1 MISTKNLISSI
12 NDVNSEWIFEYYL
25 NLAEKLSGQDVKM
38 KSIFNK
44 DEIPSMFLYCKD
56 GTYKFKDFSS
66 SNQGDGIELVKQMFN
81 LATRNQA
88 ISRIISDYQQYVKSN
103 KVQVSTIQKHD
114 RWKVTDH
121 EIRHWNNFDAQ
132 YWSEFNISSSILKE
146 YNVAPLEYFTMEKEL
161 IDGSTKSIK
170 FNKTYTYGY
179 FREDG
184 ELYKIYMPKN
194 VDKKFIKVQDYLQGT
209 DQLKY
214 DKKYLIITSSLK
226 DLMVFRQLGIGNI
239 ETIAPDSENTIVPRN
254 LLNKITSNYTKT
266 FVLFDNDQ
274 PGINS
279 MKKYQ
284 EMYGFDYI
292 ILDMEKDLSDSVKKY
307 GIEKVRGTLLP
318 LMKKL
323 I

>member
-1 MISTKNLISSI
+1 MISTKNLISNI

-25 NLAEKLSGQDVKM
+25 NLTEKLSGQDVKM

-44 DEIPSMFLYCKD
+44 DQIPSMFLYCKD
-56 GTYKFKDFSS
+56 GKYKFKDFSS
-66 SNQGDGIELVKQMFN
+66 SNQGDGIELVKQIYN

-103 KVQVSTIQKHD
+103 RVQVSTIQQHD

-121 EIRHWNNFDAQ
+121 EIRHWNNFDAK
-132 YWSEFNISSSILKE
+132 YWSEFKISSSILKE

-161 IDGSTKSIK
+161 VDGSTKSIK
-170 FNKTYTYGY
+170 FNKTFTYGY

-239 ETIAPDSENTIVPRN
+239 EAIAPDSENTIISRN
-254 LLNKITSNYTKT
+254 LLDKITSNYTKT

-307 GIEKVRGTLLP
+307 GIEKVRAMLLP
-318 LMKKL
+318 LIKKL

>member
-1 MISTKNLISSI
+1 M
-12 NDVNSEWIFEYYL
+12 
-25 NLAEKLSGQDVKM
+25 
-38 KSIFNK
+38 
-44 DEIPSMFLYCKD
+44 
-56 GTYKFKDFSS
+56 
-66 SNQGDGIELVKQMFN
+66 
-81 LATRNQA
+81 
-88 ISRIISDYQQYVKSN
+88 SDY
-103 KVQVSTIQKHD
+103 
-114 RWKVTDH
+114 
-121 EIRHWNNFDAQ
+121 EIRYWNNFDAK
-132 YWSEFNISSSILKE
+132 YWSEFNINSSTLKN
-146 YNVAPLEYFTMEKEL
+146 YNVSPLEFFTMEKEL
-161 IDGSTKSIK
+161 IDGSIKTIK

-194 VDKKFIKVQDYLQGT
+194 IDKKFIKVQDYLQGT
-209 DQLKY
+209 DQLQY

-226 DLMVFRQLGIGNI
+226 DLIVFRQLGIGNI
-239 ETIAPDSENTIVPRN
+239 EAIAPDSENTVVPKN

-318 LMKKL
+318 LLKKL
-323 I
+323 T

>member
-1 MISTKNLISSI
+1 
-12 NDVNSEWIFEYYL
+12 
-25 NLAEKLSGQDVKM
+25 
-38 KSIFNK
+38 
-44 DEIPSMFLYCKD
+44 
-56 GTYKFKDFSS
+56 
-66 SNQGDGIELVKQMFN
+66 
-81 LATRNQA
+81 
-88 ISRIISDYQQYVKSN
+88 
-103 KVQVSTIQKHD
+103 
-114 RWKVTDH
+114 
-121 EIRHWNNFDAQ
+121 
-132 YWSEFNISSSILKE
+132 
-146 YNVAPLEYFTMEKEL
+146 
-161 IDGSTKSIK
+161 
-170 FNKTYTYGY
+170 
-179 FREDG
+179 
-184 ELYKIYMPKN
+184 MPKN

>member
-1 MISTKNLISSI
+1 
-12 NDVNSEWIFEYYL
+12 
-25 NLAEKLSGQDVKM
+25 
-38 KSIFNK
+38 
-44 DEIPSMFLYCKD
+44 
-56 GTYKFKDFSS
+56 
-66 SNQGDGIELVKQMFN
+66 
-81 LATRNQA
+81 
-88 ISRIISDYQQYVKSN
+88 
-103 KVQVSTIQKHD
+103 
-114 RWKVTDH
+114 
-121 EIRHWNNFDAQ
+121 
-132 YWSEFNISSSILKE
+132 
-146 YNVAPLEYFTMEKEL
+146 
-161 IDGSTKSIK
+161 
-170 FNKTYTYGY
+170 
-179 FREDG
+179 
-184 ELYKIYMPKN
+184 
-194 VDKKFIKVQDYLQGT
+194 
-209 DQLKY
+209 
-214 DKKYLIITSSLK
+214 
-226 DLMVFRQLGIGNI
+226 MVFRQLGIGNI